1 MKITNK
7 LPQFESK
14 KVLLVTSGGYVAV
27 YLMATNGFLK
37 EVSRVEE
44 GTAHYSDREGFFQRS
59 GSGKVFGSGSVYEE
73 NNIEREKRF
82 VKKVVKEIIKID
94 LKSKLDGIY
103 LYIPKYISKRIQ
115 SELPKNQKDKIIE
128 IFDHN
133 YVNEHPLNLIEKI
146 KSRHDDI
153 FGKSVPI
160 KKEARKILK
169 KFRPVGS

>member
-1 MKITNK
+1 MKITDK

-27 YLMATNGFLK
+27 YFLATNGFLE

-44 GTAHYSDREGFFQRS
+44 ATSHYSDREGFFQRS

-82 VKKVVKEIIKID
+82 VRKVVDEIIKID
-94 LKSKLDGIY
+94 LKTKIDGVY
-103 LYIPKYISKRIQ
+103 LYSPKYISKRIRL
-115 SELPKNQKDKIIE
+115 ELPKTQKDKIVD

-133 YVNEHPLNLIEKI
+133 YVNEHPMMLLEKI
-146 KSRHDDI
+146 KTRHDEL
-153 FGKSVPI
+153 FGKSVPL

-169 KFRPVGS
+169 NFRLVGS

>member
-14 KVLLVTSGGYVAV
+14 KVLLVTSGGYVAIYFV
-27 YLMATNGFLK
+27 AKNGFLK

-44 GTAHYSDREGFFQRS
+44 GTSHYSDREGFFQRS

-82 VKKVVKEIIKID
+82 VKKVVDEIVKID
-94 LKSKLDGIY
+94 LKSSVDEIY
-103 LYIPKYISKRIQ
+103 LYSPKYISKRIQ
-115 SELPKNQKDKIIE
+115 SGLPKNQKDKITE
-128 IFDHN
+128 TFDHN
-133 YVNEHPLNLIEKI
+133 YVNEHPMTLVEKI
-146 KSRHDDI
+146 QNRHDDL

-169 KFRPVGS
+169 KFRLVGS